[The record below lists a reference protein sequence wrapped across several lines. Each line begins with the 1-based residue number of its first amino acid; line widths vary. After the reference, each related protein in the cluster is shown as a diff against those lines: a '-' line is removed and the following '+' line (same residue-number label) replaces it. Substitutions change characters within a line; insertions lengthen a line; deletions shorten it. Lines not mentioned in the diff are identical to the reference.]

1 MTPARSMGVPIS
13 TTLGLLGL
21 TSGDVIILGMVTRV
35 GSNVN
40 QGMSY

>member
-1 MTPARSMGVPIS
+1 VYGCTYIS

-21 TSGDVIILGMVTRV
+21 ASGDVIILGMVTRV